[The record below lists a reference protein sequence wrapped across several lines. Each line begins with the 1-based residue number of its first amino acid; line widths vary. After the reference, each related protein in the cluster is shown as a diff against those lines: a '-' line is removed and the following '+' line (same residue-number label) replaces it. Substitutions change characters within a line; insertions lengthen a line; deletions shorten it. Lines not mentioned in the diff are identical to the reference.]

1 MNTVK
6 VRDVELGNGI
16 PKICVSVIEKGTKEI
31 IKSVLEIKELGADII
46 EWRADWFQ
54 DVFDREA
61 MFLTLERMSG
71 VLGNVPLL
79 FTFRT
84 GKEGGAQ
91 KIDPENYVKVNKRA
105 IESGH
110 IDMVDIELFTGEKE
124 VAELVQLAKEH
135 DVKIVMSNHDFQKTP
150 AKEEIISRLCKMQ
163 ETGADILK
171 IAVMPQ
177 ERKDLLTLLE
187 ATEEMNSKYAKQPI
201 VTMSMGQVGVLSRM
215 AGEVFGS
222 AMTFGAVGKGSA
234 PGQMAVEDLKTVLKL
249 IHNSL

>member
-6 VRDVELGNGI
+6 VRDVELGVGI
-16 PKICVSVIEKGTKEI
+16 PKICVSVIGKGTKEI
-31 IKSVLEIKELGADII
+31 IKSVLDIKELGADII

-61 MFLTLERMSG
+61 MFLTLERMSS

-105 IESGH
+105 IESGY
-110 IDMVDIELFTGEKE
+110 IDMVDIELFTGEAE

-163 ETGADILK
+163 EAGADILK

-177 ERKDLLTLLE
+177 GKKDLLTLLD

-201 VTMSMGQVGVLSRM
+201 VTMSMGQAGVLSRM
-215 AGEVFGS
+215 SGEVFGS
-222 AMTFGAVGKGSA
+222 AMTFGAVGKASA